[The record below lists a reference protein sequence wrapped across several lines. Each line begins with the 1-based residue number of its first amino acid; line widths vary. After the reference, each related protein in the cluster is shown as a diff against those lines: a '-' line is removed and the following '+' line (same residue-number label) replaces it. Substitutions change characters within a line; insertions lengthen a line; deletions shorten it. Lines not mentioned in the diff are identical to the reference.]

1 MFNYLIKYIIII
13 GGVVV
18 GIIALLIVVFIF
30 VGSNSEKLVC
40 KSTEGNITLMYS
52 DKELVGYTSVGTI
65 TFDMDVAN
73 TVVKEV
79 GIKSY
84 IEQFKVWFSDNTDG
98 TCE

>member
-1 MFNYLIKYIIII
+1 M
-13 GGVVV
+13 
-18 GIIALLIVVFIF
+18 
-30 VGSNSEKLVC
+30 
-40 KSTEGNITLMYS
+40 
-52 DKELVGYTSVGTI
+52 GYTSVGTI